1 MTCPCDETSW
11 PPPLVIPAGLSDLP
25 RQRFVFAELRRAML
39 DRAKHQAA
47 LAEWRARAKDDYGV
61 MWLELWAYVGE
72 LLSLYDKA
80 IADESYVRTAK
91 LRPSLRRLLESLGY
105 VPTPAVAASVEL
117 AVIADGKQPV
127 ELPIGTGFRS
137 GAFDGNPPQVF
148 ELVAPWTIHPNL
160 NRWPVVTPAATTL
173 SGTLDAL
180 LFSPQTASISVD
192 DVLLIELTSAASDT
206 FVRKATTVE
215 RIVDDAGRRAVKVT
229 LDRTISAGTGK
240 PVAGVRVRKAG
251 RWVNL
256 KSPSGVG
263 GDPDSFLFTIW
274 SVSPSPISMV
284 ASAIQHSY
292 NFVLDRVYRELH
304 QGEKFLVQ
312 NAGETRW
319 ATADSK
325 DDQRKFTIEPSS
337 QTAKLTIDIQGTSND
352 VVVPAITIPAVMD
365 YFSWV
370 TSLENLDSASRK
382 ASPTSPNWSGL
393 SFEGFTVGID
403 LRSAGKVIGGALS
416 SLLASDPLAIKGA
429 KLPVNSVASTSRLML
444 RDGEDRGV
452 VVDGGVDLAHARLT
466 IDAGES
472 WSPGLAVPVEAFG
485 NIVTAVRG
493 ETVRGEILGS
503 GDATVE
509 HQAFKL
515 AKKPL
520 TYVTA
525 AGADNAAGV
534 VSTLTVWVDGLSW
547 TEAQSFFGQGP
558 GAQIYV
564 VRQDDDGASTVAF
577 GDGVRG
583 ARLPTGSGN
592 VVASYRFG
600 AGAASPPAG
609 SITQI
614 AKPVTGLAQVISPV
628 AAGGGADAED
638 ADSIR
643 TLAPRSAL
651 LLGRAI
657 SIEDFE
663 VAARAT
669 PGVITAHADWTWE
682 DKRQRP
688 VVKVWVVG
696 GAGVAETVAER
707 LVAISD
713 PDTPIDC
720 EAATAV
726 TATLTI
732 DLELDPARVAGDV
745 LASVDDAL
753 LGDGGWLL
761 PAHLGIDQPL
771 LRSPLVA
778 LLLAIPGVI
787 GVRGIQWNGSPL
799 TGYGVAPGVG
809 AYFDLATTT
818 TVTGS

>member
-1 MTCPCDETSW
+1 MTCPCDETIW
-11 PPPLVIPAGLSDLP
+11 PPPMVIPAGLSDLP
-25 RQRFVFAELRRAML
+25 RQQFVFAELRRAML
-39 DRAKHQAA
+39 DRAKDQPA

-105 VPTPAVAASVEL
+105 VPRPAVAASVEL

-160 NRWPVVTPAATTL
+160 NRWPVITPSATTV
-173 SGTLDAL
+173 SGTLDSFL
-180 LFSPQTASISVD
+180 LDPKSAQIAID
-192 DVLLIELTSAASDT
+192 DWFLIEFGDDDANCYT
-206 FVRKATTVE
+206 RKAANVE
-215 RIVDDAGRRAVKVT
+215 RIADDANRRLVKVT
-229 LDRTISAGTGK
+229 MDRSVTLSAPVAIADIRVHKVARWASLKTPVGGQESFTFSSAGSTGYDYEWTLDRQY
-240 PVAGVRVRKAG
+240 PE
-251 RWVNL
+251 
-256 KSPSGVG
+256 P
-263 GDPDSFLFTIW
+263 
-274 SVSPSPISMV
+274 
-284 ASAIQHSY
+284 
-292 NFVLDRVYRELH
+292 REDTRCLI
-304 QGEKFLVQ
+304 Q
-312 NAGETRW
+312 NAGEVRW
-319 ATADSK
+319 ANVHRHDQLIRDVTAATSTK
-325 DDQRKFTIEPSS
+325 EI
-337 QTAKLTIDIQGTSND
+337 TIDILNTGND
-352 VVVPAITIPAVMD
+352 VKVPAIAIDAVTGL
-365 YFSWV
+365 FSLIIV
-370 TSLENLDSASRK
+370 IENIDAPSRKQSLDS
-382 ASPTSPNWSGL
+382 PDWSDLDYIGFQVAVGL
-393 SFEGFTVGID
+393 IKV
-403 LRSAGKVIGGALS
+403 GKVVGTAV
-416 SLLASDPLAIKGA
+416 ASILPTDPLAIKGA
-429 KLPVNSVASTSRLML
+429 KVPINSTASTTRLML
-444 RDGEDRGV
+444 RDFEDRGV
-452 VVDGGVDLAHARLT
+452 AVDGGVDLANAELLVAS
-466 IDAGES
+466 DA
-472 WSPGLAVPVEAFG
+472 WTPGLAAPIEAFG

-493 ETVRGEILGS
+493 ETVTGEILGS
-503 GDATVE
+503 GDATIE
-509 HQAFKL
+509 HQSFKL
-515 AKKPL
+515 AKSPL
-520 TYVTA
+520 THVTA

-534 VSTLTVWVDGLSW
+534 ASTLTVWVDGLQW
-547 TEAQSFFGQGP
+547 TEAQSFFGQGS
-558 GAQIYV
+558 GAQVYI
-564 VRQDDDGASTVAF
+564 VRQDDEGKSTVTF

-614 AKPVTGLAQVISPV
+614 VKPVVGLARVVSPV
-628 AAGGGADAED
+628 GSGGGADAED

-663 VAARAT
+663 VAALAT
-669 PGVITAHADWTWE
+669 PGVTTAKADWTWE
-682 DKRQRP
+682 NVRQRP
-688 VVKVWVVG
+688 VIKIWVVG
-696 GAGVAETVAER
+696 SGVKDTVAER

-720 EAATAV
+720 EEATAV
-726 TATLTI
+726 SATLTI
-732 DLELDPARVAGDV
+732 DLELDPMRVTDDV

-753 LGDGGWLL
+753 LGDDGWLL

-771 LRSPLVA
+771 LRSPLLA
-778 LLLAIPGVI
+778 LLLSITGVI
-787 GVRGIQWNGSPL
+787 GVRGIHWNGSPL